1 MPSRPSRSLLVAF
14 VVMLLVLQLP
24 ASAVVGPRT
33 DELEDARDLVEE
45 LDEEERAARDDLE
58 RLNEQLTAFETRLA
72 EANEQLAAADQ
83 RAAEAEAEAATAAA
97 TAERTRQEL
106 AAAREELTASRQDLA
121 QVVRD
126 AYIHGGSATSPLLA
140 VLDQLSSD
148 MDAGELTDMM
158 HLLDT
163 VVVERGAVVE
173 DMRRLIERTD
183 QLTRETHAA
192 AAAEAERAAE
202 ASDAR
207 DRAAQAYAETLAL
220 VEGADAAAA
229 QQHGLLDRL
238 EDDRTAAERRVET
251 LEEQARRAADA
262 ADAAITVTDLGN
274 GLSRVG
280 GITVATS
287 IAHDVE
293 DLLEGARAD
302 GIVLSGYGYRSP
314 ETTAALRRANGCP
327 DVYDSP
333 ASSCRVPTAPP
344 GESMHEQGLAIDFT
358 WQGRTICYPR
368 SASRCTGN
376 AAFDW
381 LRANAGRYGLQ
392 VLDTEAWHWSTNG
405 Q

>member
-1 MPSRPSRSLLVAF
+1 MPSRPSRGLLV
-14 VVMLLVLQLP
+14 VSLVMLLVLQLP
-24 ASAVVGPRT
+24 AAAVVGPRT

-45 LDEEERAARDDLE
+45 LDDEERAAREGLE
-58 RLNEQLTAFETRLA
+58 RLQERLTTFETRLA
-72 EANEQLAAADQ
+72 EANEQLAAADR
-83 RAAEAEAEAATAAA
+83 RAAEAEAAAAAAAA

-106 AAAREELTASRQDLA
+106 ATAREELMANREDLA

-126 AYIHGGSATSPLLA
+126 AYIHGGSATSPLLT

-148 MDAGELTDMM
+148 MDAGELSDVM

-173 DMRRLIERTD
+173 DTRRLIERTD
-183 QLTRETHAA
+183 QLTRETQAA
-192 AAAEAERAAE
+192 AAAEAEQAAE

-207 DRAAQAYAETLAL
+207 DRAAQAYAETLAF
-220 VEGADAAAA
+220 VEEADAAAA
-229 QQHGLLDRL
+229 QQNGLLGRL
-238 EDDRTAAERRVET
+238 EDDRAAAEQRVES
-251 LEEQARRAADA
+251 LEEQARRAAEA

-287 IAHDVE
+287 IAYDVE

-302 GIVLSGYGYRSP
+302 GIVLGGFGYRSP

-327 DVYDSP
+327 DVYESP
-333 ASSCRVPTAPP
+333 ASSCRVPTARP

-368 SASRCTGN
+368 SPSRCSGN

-381 LRANAGRYGLQ
+381 LRANAGRHGLH
-392 VLDTEAWHWSTNG
+392 VLDSEAWHWSTNG